1 MNKLWN
7 AEYRRIVSLRSLTTL
22 LIGSI
27 SAAIAINLF
36 YKSSGLYTLGITGLS
51 MIVSSYLE
59 GSSFDL
65 SMSFWMIILNMPLMI
80 LAVKALGKR
89 FTFHTI
95 LSILLVSIL
104 VRIIPRQI
112 VLDDILLNALVGGI
126 FFGIG
131 VTLTLKSGGSMG
143 GTDILS
149 LYYSFRK
156 EISIGQMAL
165 LMNAFV
171 ALIAG
176 LQASVEVA
184 LYTVIASFVSSTIID
199 KFHTRYKKL
208 RLEVVTDKGDQLSTE
223 ILGRI
228 RRGITRVNVK
238 GGYSGQDKEMLI
250 IIITSYELVNLNRAI
265 AKADPDAF
273 VSVSDC
279 KRVIGNFYRGSE

>member
-1 MNKLWN
+1 
-7 AEYRRIVSLRSLTTL
+7 
-22 LIGSI
+22 
-27 SAAIAINLF
+27 
-36 YKSSGLYTLGITGLS
+36 
-51 MIVSSYLE
+51 
-59 GSSFDL
+59 
-65 SMSFWMIILNMPLMI
+65 
-80 LAVKALGKR
+80 
-89 FTFHTI
+89 
-95 LSILLVSIL
+95 